1 MQVILG
7 NKTFDLTEDQVQ
19 SCGYFQNLKEK
30 VVCLTELIEQQN
42 ITEEEFGEFLR
53 LLNDK
58 PHNLSP
64 ERLAFYSDYFFCKKA
79 AESLMKDPKFQDLEW
94 KIQFIQ
100 KNPSAVIF
108 IPATAEALIPLLVC
122 GEKKLEDI
130 PRCLLS
136 SMVNPLL
143 RLSQETIK
151 GKVRSAEGKFKVHQ
165 RVHQRTAWLQSRD
178 NKMVAREWKDITQEE
193 QEKWNVV
200 YRNSIKEKV
209 KKCLS
214 AQSVN
219 AKKKEKVSTRKRKLD
234 QIGWLFGEI

>member
-7 NKTFDLTEDQVQ
+7 NKVFDLTKDQVE
-19 SCGYFQNLKEK
+19 SCGYFQNLKEN

-58 PHNLSP
+58 PHDLSP
-64 ERLAFYSDYFFCKKA
+64 DRLAFYSDYFFCKKA

-151 GKVRSAEGKFKVHQ
+151 RNVPLAEGTFKVHQ
-165 RVHQRTAWLQSRD
+165 RTTWLQSRD
-178 NKMVAREWKDITQEE
+178 NKMVVREWKDITQEE
-193 QEKWNVV
+193 QEKWNVA

-214 AQSVN
+214 PQSVN
-219 AKKKEKVSTRKRKLD
+219 AKKKGTVSTRKRKLD
-234 QIGWLFGEI
+234 HFGLLFGEI